1 LRGPLPEE
9 AVGVPDE
16 RRPRPS
22 CLAVA
27 EEAVTVIVVEGI
39 YALARL
45 SQKPSRP
52 GSGAYV
58 STRTGGQ

>member
-1 LRGPLPEE
+1 
-9 AVGVPDE
+9 
-16 RRPRPS
+16 
-22 CLAVA
+22 
-27 EEAVTVIVVEGI
+27 VIVVERI